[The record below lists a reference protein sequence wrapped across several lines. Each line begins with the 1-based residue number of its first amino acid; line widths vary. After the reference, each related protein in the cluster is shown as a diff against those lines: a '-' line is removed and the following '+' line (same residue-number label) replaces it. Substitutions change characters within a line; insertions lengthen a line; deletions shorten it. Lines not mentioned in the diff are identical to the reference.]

1 MNKVSA
7 LLVVVISIFA
17 ALLLARPKASAAA
30 HPFASRNA
38 GDISL
43 EQQVVAKER
52 EGLDALKSG
61 NVELF
66 GNLTADDAVL
76 VDAHGPATK
85 AQVLKNVAE
94 FTLSDYSMDNL
105 QFVPLSPNSGRAQG
119 ASQPGRAITELRVGK
134 SLILANHR
142 RLVWKLLFRITEEA
156 DGGERN
162 IHAR

>member
-105 QFVPLSPNSGRAQG
+105 QFVPLSPNSGLITYKISEKGVSHGKEFAAQAWVSSIWSHRGDKWLCVFSQETG
-119 ASQPGRAITELRVGK
+119 AR
-134 SLILANHR
+134 
-142 RLVWKLLFRITEEA
+142 
-156 DGGERN
+156 
-162 IHAR
+162 

>member
-17 ALLLARPKASAAA
+17 ALLLARPQTSAAA

-38 GDISL
+38 SDISL

-105 QFVPLSPNSGRAQG
+105 QFVPLSPNSGLITYKISEKGVSHGKEFAAQAWVSSIWTHRGDKWLCVFSQETG
-119 ASQPGRAITELRVGK
+119 AR
-134 SLILANHR
+134 
-142 RLVWKLLFRITEEA
+142 
-156 DGGERN
+156 
-162 IHAR
+162 

>member
-17 ALLLARPKASAAA
+17 ALLLARPKTSAAA

-38 GDISL
+38 SDISL

-105 QFVPLSPNSGRAQG
+105 QFVPLSPNSGLITYKISEKGVSHGKEFAAQAWVSSIWSHRGDKWLCVFSQETG
-119 ASQPGRAITELRVGK
+119 AR
-134 SLILANHR
+134 
-142 RLVWKLLFRITEEA
+142 
-156 DGGERN
+156 
-162 IHAR
+162 

>member
-17 ALLLARPKASAAA
+17 ALLLARPQTSAAA

-66 GNLTADDAVL
+66 GNLAADDAVL

-105 QFVPLSPNSGRAQG
+105 QFVPLSPNSGLITYKISEKGVSHGKEFAAQAWVSSIWAHRGDKWLCVFSQETG
-119 ASQPGRAITELRVGK
+119 AR
-134 SLILANHR
+134 
-142 RLVWKLLFRITEEA
+142 
-156 DGGERN
+156 
-162 IHAR
+162 

>member
-105 QFVPLSPNSGRAQG
+105 QFVPLSPNSGLITYKISEKGVSHGKEFAAQAWVSSIWTHRGDKWLCVFSQETG
-119 ASQPGRAITELRVGK
+119 AR
-134 SLILANHR
+134 
-142 RLVWKLLFRITEEA
+142 
-156 DGGERN
+156 
-162 IHAR
+162 

>member
-85 AQVLKNVAE
+85 AQVIKNVAE

-105 QFVPLSPNSGRAQG
+105 QFVPLSPNSGLITYKISEKGVSHGKEFAAQAWVSSIWTHRGDKWLCVFSQETG
-119 ASQPGRAITELRVGK
+119 AR
-134 SLILANHR
+134 
-142 RLVWKLLFRITEEA
+142 
-156 DGGERN
+156 
-162 IHAR
+162 

>member
-38 GDISL
+38 SDISL

-105 QFVPLSPNSGRAQG
+105 QFVPLSPNSGLITYKISEKGVSHGKEFAAQAWVSSIWTHRGDKWLCVFSQETG
-119 ASQPGRAITELRVGK
+119 AR
-134 SLILANHR
+134 
-142 RLVWKLLFRITEEA
+142 
-156 DGGERN
+156 
-162 IHAR
+162 

>member
-7 LLVVVISIFA
+7 LIAVAVILFSTT
-17 ALLLARPKASAAA
+17 LLLARPKAFAASAL
-30 HPFASRNA
+30 PFGPRIA
-38 GDISL
+38 GPSDTSL

-61 NVELF
+61 NLELF

-105 QFVPLSPNSGRAQG
+105 QFVPLSPNSGLITYKISEKGVSHGKECAAQAWVSSVWAQRGNKWLCVFSQETG
-119 ASQPGRAITELRVGK
+119 AR
-134 SLILANHR
+134 
-142 RLVWKLLFRITEEA
+142 
-156 DGGERN
+156 
-162 IHAR
+162 

>member
-17 ALLLARPKASAAA
+17 ALLLARPKTSAAA

-38 GDISL
+38 SDISL
-43 EQQVVAKER
+43 EPQVVAKER

-76 VDAHGPATK
+76 VDAHGPASKT
-85 AQVLKNVAE
+85 QVLKNVAE

-105 QFVPLSPNSGRAQG
+105 QFVPLSPNSGLITYKISEKGVSHGKEFAAQAWVSSIWSHRGDKWLCVFSQETG
-119 ASQPGRAITELRVGK
+119 AR
-134 SLILANHR
+134 
-142 RLVWKLLFRITEEA
+142 
-156 DGGERN
+156 
-162 IHAR
+162 

>member
-30 HPFASRNA
+30 HPFTSRNA

-94 FTLSDYSMDNL
+94 FTLSDYYMDNL
-105 QFVPLSPNSGRAQG
+105 QFVPLSPNSGLITYKISEKGVSHGKEFAAQAWVSSIWTHRGDKWLCVFSQETG
-119 ASQPGRAITELRVGK
+119 AR
-134 SLILANHR
+134 
-142 RLVWKLLFRITEEA
+142 
-156 DGGERN
+156 
-162 IHAR
+162 

>member
-43 EQQVVAKER
+43 EQQLVAKER

-105 QFVPLSPNSGRAQG
+105 QFVPLSPNSGLITYKISEKGVSHGKEFAAQAWVSSIWTHRGDKWLCVFSQETG
-119 ASQPGRAITELRVGK
+119 AR
-134 SLILANHR
+134 
-142 RLVWKLLFRITEEA
+142 
-156 DGGERN
+156 
-162 IHAR
+162 

>member
-38 GDISL
+38 SDISL

-105 QFVPLSPNSGRAQG
+105 QFVPLSPNSGLITYKISEKGVSHGKEFAAQAWVSSIWSHRGDKWLCVFSQETG
-119 ASQPGRAITELRVGK
+119 AR
-134 SLILANHR
+134 
-142 RLVWKLLFRITEEA
+142 
-156 DGGERN
+156 
-162 IHAR
+162 